1 MLLGD
6 IIRDFSDEAKADE
19 TLLACG
25 DLALLA
31 RVAAAADHHEETA
44 GEYAASAV
52 RRFADLAS
60 NEDWLGLMN
69 VIERTD
75 NPGIECLTF
84 MVKWSLKQDEASA
97 GHPAGHTCSCGG
109 GCS

>member
-6 IIRDFSDEAKADE
+6 IIRDFSEEAKADE
-19 TLLACG
+19 ALLACG
-25 DLALLA
+25 DLALVA
-31 RVAAAADHHEETA
+31 SVAAAADRHEETA

-52 RRFADLAS
+52 RRFADQAA
-60 NEDWLGLMN
+60 NEDWLGPMN
-69 VIERTD
+69 VIERAD

-84 MVKWSLKQDEASA
+84 MVRWSLKQDEAPR
-97 GHPAGHTCSCGG
+97 PAGHTCGCGG